1 MIINIRQ
8 NMNQQKYQ
16 IIILNSMQVKNI
28 QNYHNK

>member
-1 MIINIRQ
+1 MIINIKQ

-16 IIILNSMQVKNI
+16 IIILNLMQLKNT